1 MRESEQQQH
10 NERDGAATINRA
22 NPAHSP
28 RDRLILFLLFLTS
41 DSCLEILKQH
51 IPAERISFEMCR
63 LWFDEIYVPGKRYM
77 DGLKG
82 DQNEEEVAAFSE
94 LFTDEELATLE
105 RFHAFLDLRLDMV
118 SERVLGSRSFP
129 AGDMWQNIVR
139 DARYLVEDLEP
150 DAERRRHLV
159 DWLADLLARGQDT
172 PLITN
177 GRLHLG
183 P

>member
-1 MRESEQQQH
+1 
-10 NERDGAATINRA
+10 
-22 NPAHSP
+22 
-28 RDRLILFLLFLTS
+28 
-41 DSCLEILKQH
+41 
-51 IPAERISFEMCR
+51 
-63 LWFDEIYVPGKRYM
+63 LWFDEIYVPGTRYM

-82 DQNEEEVAAFSE
+82 DRDEDEVSAFSD
-94 LFTDEELATLE
+94 LFTAEELTSLE

-118 SERVLGSRSFP
+118 SERVLENHSFP
-129 AGDMWQNIVR
+129 AGDMWENIVR

-159 DWLADLLARGQDT
+159 DWLADLLARGRDT